1 MGPSWE
7 CEACEILDEE
17 TPKAGMTSP
26 ESLTTPDSLAGPGEC
41 PDMPL
46 PLVPG
51 ERQAGDGTSLPET
64 PNPKMVSLFSLVGVG
79 VGPLWGQGAPVVAA
93 SGWRRLGPR
102 LPPMVGDTG
111 AARIPVS
118 HPQMSAVY
126 AELESRLNSSFKGK
140 MGSMSKSRASPPGP
154 SPADATGRGSAVQGL
169 RGHDPSAWLPLLSP

>member
-64 PNPKMVSLFSLVGVG
+64 PNPKMVSLFSLVGWEWAHSG
-79 VGPLWGQGAPVVAA
+79 AKEPLWWLLLAGG
-93 SGWRRLGPR
+93 GWVPGY
-102 LPPMVGDTG
+102 PPWWGT
-111 AARIPVS
+111 PE
-118 HPQMSAVY
+118 Q
-126 AELESRLNSSFKGK
+126 LESLCPIPRCQPSMPSS
-140 MGSMSKSRASPPGP
+140 SL
-154 SPADATGRGSAVQGL
+154 D
-169 RGHDPSAWLPLLSP
+169 